1 MMFRLKDISLGN
13 WIFISMILGLIVGLI
28 LNFYVTDSFFKDTI
42 LMDNLFNILGNG
54 FIKLIKMIVVP
65 LVFCSIVVA
74 VASISDVKQFGK
86 IGGSA
91 IAIYIVTTIL
101 AVTIA
106 IVVSNFLQ
114 PGSGLTFTNVEHA
127 ANSTFNQTFASTSL
141 DLIPENPIGALN
153 KGNMIQIIVF
163 AIFLGFVL
171 SVLKDQTKLVNE
183 FFVQSNK
190 VMMEMTAII
199 MKLAPIGVFCL
210 MAKTFGE
217 LGLGVIMPVI
227 SFIGCVFV
235 CLCIQM
241 FIVYPIIFI
250 SLTKLNPI
258 RFYKKFIPVMLFAF
272 YSCSSNATIP
282 INLEK
287 LTELGVSMEVSSF
300 TIPLGATINMDG
312 TSIMQ
317 ACAVMF
323 TAQACGIDFGISTL
337 ITVVFTILLISIGTP
352 GVPHAGVVTLNT
364 IFLSIGLPLNTMPIF
379 YGIDNIVNMLRIV
392 INVVGD
398 GMCTIIVSFR
408 NNFLDVDVYNGKK
421 SLDMEA
427 YKKECGESDLK

>member
-1 MMFRLKDISLGN
+1 M
-13 WIFISMILGLIVGLI
+13 
-28 LNFYVTDSFFKDTI
+28 
-42 LMDNLFNILGNG
+42 
-54 FIKLIKMIVVP
+54 
-65 LVFCSIVVA
+65 
-74 VASISDVKQFGK
+74 
-86 IGGSA
+86 
-91 IAIYIVTTIL
+91 
-101 AVTIA
+101 
-106 IVVSNFLQ
+106 Q

-127 ANSTFNQTFASTSL
+127 ANSTFNQTFSSTIL

-171 SVLKDQTKLVNE
+171 SVLKDETKLVNE
-183 FFVQSNK
+183 FFVQCNK
-190 VMMEMTAII
+190 IMMKMTAII

>member
-1 MMFRLKDISLGN
+1 
-13 WIFISMILGLIVGLI
+13 
-28 LNFYVTDSFFKDTI
+28 
-42 LMDNLFNILGNG
+42 MDNLFNILGNG

-114 PGSGLTFTNVEHA
+114 PGSGLNFTNVEHA

-171 SVLKDQTKLVNE
+171 SVLNDETKLVNE
-183 FFVQSNK
+183 FFVQCNK
-190 VMMEMTAII
+190 IMMKMTAII

-241 FIVYPIIFI
+241 FIVYPIIHI
-250 SLTKLNPI
+250 
-258 RFYKKFIPVMLFAF
+258 
-272 YSCSSNATIP
+272 
-282 INLEK
+282 IN
-287 LTELGVSMEVSSF
+287 
-300 TIPLGATINMDG
+300 
-312 TSIMQ
+312 
-317 ACAVMF
+317 
-323 TAQACGIDFGISTL
+323 
-337 ITVVFTILLISIGTP
+337 
-352 GVPHAGVVTLNT
+352 
-364 IFLSIGLPLNTMPIF
+364 
-379 YGIDNIVNMLRIV
+379 
-392 INVVGD
+392 
-398 GMCTIIVSFR
+398 
-408 NNFLDVDVYNGKK
+408 
-421 SLDMEA
+421 
-427 YKKECGESDLK
+427 